1 MRRLFYSLLETLGR
15 LRPAVIVAIA
25 ALLVALI
32 FLASHAIPV
41 DIRFSFFYLVPVA
54 LTAWFAGPRVGALF
68 SVIGAGALSVESLA
82 GNEFGQTGSL
92 VIYTNGVLLLGFLL
106 LFSSLLSALRAALWR
121 EKAAA
126 RVDELTQISNRRA
139 FSELARA
146 EIERMARY
154 GGSFTV
160 AYLDLDDFKQVNDR
174 FGHETGDRVLVATAK
189 AIRKSLR
196 VNDIVARLGGDEFV
210 VLLPQTEPSDA
221 EAVLRKLEDQL
232 AEVMRQGRWQVTA
245 SIGAATFEK
254 PPASVEQMVELVD
267 VLMYSAKSKGKGRLE
282 RRVVGASGS
291 SEVRPAGTQ

>member
-1 MRRLFYSLLETLGR
+1 MRRLFDFFLGTLER

-32 FLASHAIPV
+32 VPASYAISV
-41 DIRFSFFYLVPVA
+41 DIRFFSFFYLLPVA
-54 LTAWFAGPRVGALF
+54 LTAWFVGPLAGALF
-68 SVIGAGALSVESLA
+68 SVLGAGAWFVESLA
-82 GNEFGQTGSL
+82 ERWFGKAGSL
-92 VIYTNGVLLLGFLL
+92 VIYTNGVLLLGFFL
-106 LFSSLLSALRAALWR
+106 LFSSLLSALRAALGR

-126 RVDELTQISNRRA
+126 RVDELTHVSNRRA
-139 FSELARA
+139 FSELAGA

-174 FGHETGDRVLVATAK
+174 FGHETGDRVLVAAAQ

-210 VLLPQTEPSDA
+210 VLLPQTELRDA
-221 EAVLRKLEDQL
+221 EAVLRKLEAQL
-232 AEVMRQGRWQVTA
+232 AEVMRQGRWPVTV

-282 RRVVGASGS
+282 RRVIRA
-291 SEVRPAGTQ
+291 